1 MFIPPP
7 HHHLLKRIL
16 FPIGCSW
23 LHYQILVDSVCRN
36 LILGSVLLVSVHFYA
51 TTIPFKIIY
60 YYCSFVVQ
68 SKTGHDTSGF
78 VIFSEK
84 CFDYLQTLSLHINF
98 EIFFSISV
106 KNTIGI
112 LMEIVLNLPLTLSS
126 IDIITI
132 SILMVN

>member
-98 EIFFSISV
+98 EIFFFYFCKEYHWYFDGDCVESTV
-106 KNTIGI
+106 DF
-112 LMEIVLNLPLTLSS
+112 EQYR
-126 IDIITI
+126 
-132 SILMVN
+132 